1 MGNDAEIG
9 LKFKKVIEQRIQD
22 LTMGKTA
29 RYTKNNQNPVA
40 TVIRTKAYQEKAD
53 IVVSKDQKTE
63 VKKEV
68 EIKNEPTES
77 VGETISKKEKKK
89 KKKKKRKIE
98 EVSSTPADD
107 TVEPPRRRRKRKRRV
122 KRQNKTKLC
131 YENQGARERTKH
143 FSSV

>member
-77 VGETISKKEKKK
+77 VGETKSKKEKKK
-89 KKKKKRKIE
+89 KKKK
-98 EVSSTPADD
+98 
-107 TVEPPRRRRKRKRRV
+107 KRRV

-143 FSSV
+143 FSSVNI